1 MICFKEEKIL
11 FPFQL
16 HLWGVVERLAESSKR
31 SFTFMEQ
38 NFPCGIMSHKTR
50 RLWDEKGGI
59 RKR

>member
-11 FPFQL
+11 SPFQL

-38 NFPCGIMSHKTR
+38 NFPCGIMSH
-50 RLWDEKGGI
+50 
-59 RKR
+59 